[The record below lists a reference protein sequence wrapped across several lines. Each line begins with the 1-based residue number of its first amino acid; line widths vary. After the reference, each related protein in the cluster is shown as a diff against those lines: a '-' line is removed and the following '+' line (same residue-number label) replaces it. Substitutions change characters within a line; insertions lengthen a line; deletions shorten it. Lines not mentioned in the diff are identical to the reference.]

1 LAIRDAEG
9 LLRQDDLTV
18 TRFDASYFDN
28 RDREAFE
35 RAERSDLTA
44 RSALLRIAHRDP
56 DPVRRQR
63 AERALA
69 RLEPVKG

>member
-18 TRFDASYFDN
+18 TRF
-28 RDREAFE
+28 EAFE